1 VTEREQIA
9 AALAEASRHTRA
21 RIGLS
26 IDERASRDPREPARR
41 CFAEWKLPEDDRPTA
56 VLVYVSAPSRAYAI
70 VGGQEVQ
77 KLAPPTFWDLVHR
90 ELSHHFEEGRY
101 CDGIFKAIAQV
112 ALLLERSSRAKRRI
126 HPETFPLLRNT
137 RQGSRREQIRRNEP
151 EGSAIRHGCNLPIA
165 TCPTC

>member
-1 VTEREQIA
+1 VRRLDTFRLRRFLTVTEREQIA

-26 IDERASRDPREPARR
+26 IDERASRDPRERARR

-101 CDGIFKAIAQV
+101 CDGTFKAIAQV
-112 ALLLERSSRAKRRI
+112 ALLLERL
-126 HPETFPLLRNT
+126 FPREAENT
-137 RQGSRREQIRRNEP
+137 PGD
-151 EGSAIRHGCNLPIA
+151 LPAA
-165 TCPTC
+165 TKYPAGKSERTDPAE